1 MALHNPVKSIM
12 SLYEAEDY
20 REYLRDYFRE
30 EKRLRHTFS
39 HRYFARLAG
48 FRSSG
53 FLAHVMDGKRNLTET
68 SARKI
73 CKALG
78 LTGAAATFFETLVQ
92 SNQASDAGE
101 KLRLRKI
108 LERMRKQGPSQHLDP
123 HQVANYFKEWYHPA
137 LRELAVHAR
146 WKDFRQLGSLLNPPI
161 SAEQAENAVNV
172 LLKLG
177 LLSKTDQGYRQSS
190 SSVTSKGSPAKFRR
204 NFRIEMMFRAVEAMD
219 TLTPDLRHI
228 SGLTVA
234 MSEESFAKVSALLDE
249 LRRKALEL
257 AEQDDKVDRIYQFNF
272 QGFPLSARLS
282 KSRDG
287 DRNSA

>member
-1 MALHNPVKSIM
+1 MKLLNAL
-12 SLYEAEDY
+12 YDAGDY
-20 REYLRDYFRE
+20 REFLREYFRE
-30 EKRLRHTFS
+30 EKRLRRAFS

-73 CKALG
+73 SKALG
-78 LTGAAATFFETLVQ
+78 LTGAATTFFETLVQ
-92 SNQASDAGE
+92 SNQATDAGE

-108 LERMRKQGPSQHLDP
+108 LERMRQQGPSQHLDP
-123 HQVANYFKEWYHPA
+123 NQVVSYFKKWYHPA

-146 WKDFRQLGSLLNPPI
+146 WKDFRQLGSLLRPPI
-161 SAEQAENAVNV
+161 SAEHAENAVNV

-177 LLSKTDQGYRQSS
+177 LLNKTEQGYRQAS
-190 SSVTSKGSPAKFRR
+190 SSVTSKGSPAKLRR

-219 TLTPDLRHI
+219 TLAPDLRHI

-234 MSEESFAKVSALLDE
+234 MSEESFAKVSAMLDE

-257 AEQDDKVDRIYQFNF
+257 AEQDEKVDRVYQFNF

-282 KSRDG
+282 KTRDG
-287 DRNSA
+287 SRNSE

>member
-1 MALHNPVKSIM
+1 VKIISAL
-12 SLYEAEDY
+12 YDAGDY
-20 REYLRDYFRE
+20 RDFLRDYFRD
-30 EKRLRHTFS
+30 EKRIRQAFS

-53 FLAHVMDGKRNLTET
+53 FLANVMDGKRNLTET

-92 SNQASDAGE
+92 CNQASDPGE

-108 LERMRKQGPSQHLDP
+108 LEKIRKQGPSQHLDP
-123 HQVANYFKEWYHPA
+123 DQVAGYFKEWFHPA
-137 LRELAVHAR
+137 VRELAVHAR

-161 SAEQAENAVNV
+161 SAEEAEKAVNV

-177 LLSKTDQGYRQSS
+177 VLSKTEDGYRQTAST
-190 SSVTSKGSPAKFRR
+190 VTSKGSPAKFRR
-204 NFRIEMMFRAVEAMD
+204 NFRIEMMFRAVDAMD
-219 TLTPDLRHI
+219 SLPPSSRHI
-228 SGLTVA
+228 SGLTMA
-234 MSEESFAKVSALLDE
+234 MSEESFAKVSALIDD

-257 AEQDDKVDRIYQFNF
+257 AEQDEAVDKVYQFNF
-272 QGFPLSARLS
+272 QGFPLSGRLA
-282 KSRDG
+282 KPRIAN
-287 DRNSA
+287 RNSA